1 MNPPYGRV
9 IGLWIAKAC
18 HAAQAGAAT
27 TVALI
32 PAGMSSSPTGEQ
44 DLTIQGEAL
53 TAAGCTIIR
62 EEKRSGTSREGRQE
76 LETLLAFLRKG
87 DVLMAPLHAR
97 STEYRSRAEGQ
108 GRGAQGD

>member
-1 MNPPYGRV
+1 
-9 IGLWIAKAC
+9 
-18 HAAQAGAAT
+18 
-27 TVALI
+27 
-32 PAGMSSSPTGEQ
+32 MSSSPTGEQ

-62 EEKRSGTSREGRQE
+62 EEKRSGTSREGQE

-87 DVLMAPLHAR
+87 DVLMVTRIDRLAPLHAR